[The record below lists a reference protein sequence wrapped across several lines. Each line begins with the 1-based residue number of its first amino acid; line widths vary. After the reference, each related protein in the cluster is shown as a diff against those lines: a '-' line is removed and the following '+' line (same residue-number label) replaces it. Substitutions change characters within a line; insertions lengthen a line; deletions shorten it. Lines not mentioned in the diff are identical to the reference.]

1 MGQNVLM
8 EQIVEKRKHSRFQTL
23 AKVVIK
29 EFGKEEFQL
38 KDLSITGCRIEYP
51 LDVEILLDMR
61 FSLKIIPEKETKIHA
76 FSIIAEARWIR
87 VSSKSCEAGFN
98 ITESPRGKQFQSYVD
113 YLSWRY
119 SQGKSMISEDI
130 SDPSLS

>member
-1 MGQNVLM
+1 M
-8 EQIVEKRKHSRFQTL
+8 EKRSEQRKNSRFL
-23 AKVVIK
+23 AAAKVTVK
-29 EFGKEEFQL
+29 EFGKEVFLL

-51 LDVEILLDMR
+51 LDIEILLHMR
-61 FSLKIIPEKETKIHA
+61 FSLKIIPEKEAKVHP

-87 VSSKSCEAGFN
+87 VSVNSCEAGFM
-98 ITESPRGKQFQSYVD
+98 ITESPKGKQFQNYVD

-130 SDPSLS
+130 SEPPSLI